1 MGLNIHNVSV
11 SYGAGISACHAVRAA
26 SLYLKPG
33 ELGVLIGPSG
43 CGKSSLLRAIAGLQA
58 IDSGDITSHGRT
70 ISRAG
75 LLVPPSQRGVGMVF
89 QDYALFPHMN
99 VQRNVRFGIAHL
111 AAAEQARR
119 TRQMLELVGLADAGA
134 AMPHEL
140 SGGQQQRV
148 ALARALV
155 RQPEVL
161 LLDEPFGSL
170 DASLRG
176 RLAAELRTILQGTRT
191 TALMVTHDQSE
202 AFALADTVGVMQQ
215 GHITQWSSALA
226 LYQQP
231 ATRAVA
237 EFVGRASFLPVLV
250 KTVQGKPMLCH
261 ALGCWPAP
269 AAAKIGQ
276 NFDLLVR
283 PEAVVIDATA
293 PVQAVVLQRTLHEG
307 CWRLMLQMADNTQLL
322 AQAPLGLVCAVGAR
336 LGIRLLLQQ
345 VVAFEARRNGG

>member
-1 MGLNIHNVSV
+1 
-11 SYGAGISACHAVRAA
+11 
-26 SLYLKPG
+26 
-33 ELGVLIGPSG
+33 
-43 CGKSSLLRAIAGLQA
+43 
-58 IDSGDITSHGRT
+58 
-70 ISRAG
+70 
-75 LLVPPSQRGVGMVF
+75 
-89 QDYALFPHMN
+89 
-99 VQRNVRFGIAHL
+99 
-111 AAAEQARR
+111 
-119 TRQMLELVGLADAGA
+119 
-134 AMPHEL
+134 
-140 SGGQQQRV
+140 
-148 ALARALV
+148 
-155 RQPEVL
+155 
-161 LLDEPFGSL
+161 
-170 DASLRG
+170 
-176 RLAAELRTILQGTRT
+176 
-191 TALMVTHDQSE
+191 
-202 AFALADTVGVMQQ
+202 MQQ

-261 ALGCWPAP
+261 ALGCWPVP

-322 AQAPLGLVCAVGAR
+322 AQAPLGLDCAVGAR

>member
-1 MGLNIHNVSV
+1 ML
-11 SYGAGISACHAVRAA
+11 
-26 SLYLKPG
+26 P
-33 ELGVLIGPSG
+33 
-43 CGKSSLLRAIAGLQA
+43 
-58 IDSGDITSHGRT
+58 
-70 ISRAG
+70 
-75 LLVPPSQRGVGMVF
+75 
-89 QDYALFPHMN
+89 
-99 VQRNVRFGIAHL
+99 
-111 AAAEQARR
+111 
-119 TRQMLELVGLADAGA
+119 LELAGSNDARAVATQWLERVGLGSRLRHY
-134 AMPHEL
+134 PKHL
-140 SGGQQQRV
+140 SGGEQQRV

-322 AQAPLGLVCAVGAR
+322 AQAPLGLDCAVGAR

>member
-1 MGLNIHNVSV
+1 MPTLLALEHLHLAYDTARGLRTVIPDLNLQLERGQIGCLL
-11 SYGAGISACHAVRAA
+11 GA
-26 SLYLKPG
+26 
-33 ELGVLIGPSG
+33 SG
-43 CGKSSLLRAIAGLQA
+43 CGKSTVLRAIAGFEPVR
-58 IDSGDITSHGRT
+58 GGR
-70 ISRAG
+70 IVLEGRVLSSPQQQVAPELR
-75 LLVPPSQRGVGMVF
+75 RVGMMF

-237 EFVGRASFLPVLV
+237 EFVGRASFLPALV

-276 NFDLLVR
+276 K
-283 PEAVVIDATA
+283 
-293 PVQAVVLQRTLHEG
+293 
-307 CWRLMLQMADNTQLL
+307 
-322 AQAPLGLVCAVGAR
+322 
-336 LGIRLLLQQ
+336 
-345 VVAFEARRNGG
+345 FEKY